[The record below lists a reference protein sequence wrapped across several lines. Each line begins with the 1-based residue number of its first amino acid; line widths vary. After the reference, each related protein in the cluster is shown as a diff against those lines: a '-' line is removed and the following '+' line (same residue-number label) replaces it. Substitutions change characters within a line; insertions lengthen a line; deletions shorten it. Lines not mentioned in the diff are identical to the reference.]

1 MAKKYDVYILNVI
14 DDNEENC
21 GILAYE
27 TEGEYKQAKKVIER
41 FDEEWHNLTEDEIIA
56 KYGYYNYW
64 QTLYNKLEEQQLYS
78 LNVKRGAVYIK

>member
-1 MAKKYDVYILNVI
+1 MMVLLSQLKRL
-14 DDNEENC
+14 
-21 GILAYE
+21 
-27 TEGEYKQAKKVIER
+27 GELWKLVFRKIKGAVM
-41 FDEEWHNLTEDEIIA
+41 LLSTEDEIIA